1 MSSTNKFLV
10 IIICLAVISA
20 SATLYFAFS
29 DNKDSGD
36 KAKVSFRSKKLVK
49 EKKRTIS
56 SKRSDRRSTKI
67 SKSQSAREKPNLSLT
82 ENEEAKL
89 SAEMKKVLADLR
101 RAVDQENR
109 KAVSKLAEQILVKMR
124 KNGDDAVPP
133 FVRSKAVEA
142 IGFFLPDSLADLA
155 GFMADSDPEVLEEA
169 MAQFELAIDDPDLGD
184 RELSS
189 ILKSFSKALTDPD
202 AIDSF
207 FMGIESDMRNSVAVE
222 TYKYVAENGSDAI
235 KSRIWESVE
244 DFTGEDY
251 IKSVK
256 DLDDWL
262 SQNPD
267 DPDDDE
273 FYGGSSSSD

>member
-1 MSSTNKFLV
+1 MSSNNKFLI
-10 IIICLAVISA
+10 IIICLAVVSA
-20 SATLYFAFS
+20 SATLYLALS
-29 DNKDSGD
+29 DNGD
-36 KAKVSFRSKKLVK
+36 KGSKAKVSLRSKKLIK
-49 EKKRTIS
+49 GKKGAIS
-56 SKRSDRRSTKI
+56 SKRNNRWAAKI
-67 SKSQSAREKPNLSLT
+67 SESQNEREKPNLTLT
-82 ENEEAKL
+82 EDEEAML

-101 RAVDQENR
+101 RAVDQDNR
-109 KAVSKLAEQILVKMR
+109 KAVSKLAEQILVTMR

-169 MAQFELAIDDPDLGD
+169 MSQFELAIDDPDLGD

-189 ILKSFSKALTDPD
+189 ILKTFSKVLTDPD

-235 KSRIWESVE
+235 KNRIWESVE

-256 DLDDWL
+256 DLEDWL

-267 DPDDDE
+267 DPDDED

>member
-1 MSSTNKFLV
+1 MSSNNKFLL
-10 IIICLAVISA
+10 IIICLAVVSA
-20 SATLYFAFS
+20 SATLYLAFS
-29 DNKDSGD
+29 DNGDKDN
-36 KAKVSFRSKKLVK
+36 KAKVSLRSKKLVK
-49 EKKRTIS
+49 GKKGAIS
-56 SKRSDRRSTKI
+56 SKRNNRWSEKI
-67 SKSQSAREKPNLSLT
+67 SASQREREKPNLALT
-82 ENEEAKL
+82 EDEEAKL
-89 SAEMKKVLADLR
+89 NAEMKKVLADLR

-133 FVRSKAVEA
+133 FVRSKAIEA
-142 IGFFLPDSLADLA
+142 ISFFLPDSLADLA

-189 ILKSFSKALTDPD
+189 ILKTFSKALTDPD

-251 IKSVK
+251 IKSAK

-267 DPDDDE
+267 DPDDDD

>member
-1 MSSTNKFLV
+1 MSSTNKFLL
-10 IIICLAVISA
+10 IIICLAVVSA
-20 SATLYFAFS
+20 SVTLYFAFS
-29 DNKDSGD
+29 DNNDRGD
-36 KAKVSFRSKKLVK
+36 KTKVSFRSKKLIK
-49 EKKRTIS
+49 EKKTTIS
-56 SKRSDRRSTKI
+56 SKRNNRRSTRI
-67 SKSQSAREKPNLSLT
+67 SGSQSGREKPNLALT
-82 ENEEAKL
+82 EDEEAEL
-89 SAEMKKVLADLR
+89 STEMKKVLADLR

-244 DFTGEDY
+244 DFTGEENV
-251 IKSVK
+251 KSVK

-267 DPDDDE
+267 DPDDDD

>member
-1 MSSTNKFLV
+1 MSSTNKFLL
-10 IIICLAVISA
+10 IIICLAVVSA
-20 SATLYFAFS
+20 SMTLYFAFS
-29 DNKDSGD
+29 GNNDRGD
-36 KAKVSFRSKKLVK
+36 KAKVSLRSKKLIK
-49 EKKRTIS
+49 EKKTTIS
-56 SKRSDRRSTKI
+56 SKRNNRRSTKI
-67 SKSQSAREKPNLSLT
+67 SGSQSGREKPNLALT
-82 ENEEAKL
+82 EDEEAEL

-244 DFTGEDY
+244 DFTGEENV
-251 IKSVK
+251 KSVK

-267 DPDDDE
+267 DPDDDD

>member
-1 MSSTNKFLV
+1 MSSNNKFLL
-10 IIICLAVISA
+10 IIICLAVVSA
-20 SATLYFAFS
+20 SATLYLAFS
-29 DNKDSGD
+29 DNGD
-36 KAKVSFRSKKLVK
+36 KGSKAKVSLRSKKLIK
-49 EKKRTIS
+49 GKKGAIS
-56 SKRSDRRSTKI
+56 SKRNNRWAAKI
-67 SKSQSAREKPNLSLT
+67 SESQNEREKPNLTLT
-82 ENEEAKL
+82 EDEEAML

-101 RAVDQENR
+101 RAVDQDNR
-109 KAVSKLAEQILVKMR
+109 KAVSKLAEQILVTMR

-133 FVRSKAVEA
+133 FVRSKAIEA

-169 MAQFELAIDDPDLGD
+169 MSQFELAIDDPDLGD

-189 ILKSFSKALTDPD
+189 ILKTFSKVLTDPD

-235 KSRIWESVE
+235 KNRIWESVE

-256 DLDDWL
+256 DLEDWL

-267 DPDDDE
+267 DPDDED

>member
-36 KAKVSFRSKKLVK
+36 KAKVSFRSKTLIK

-67 SKSQSAREKPNLSLT
+67 SKSQSVREKPNLSLT

-267 DPDDDE
+267 DPDDDD

>member
-1 MSSTNKFLV
+1 MNSNNRFLA
-10 IIICLAVISA
+10 IIIAIAVLS
-20 SATLYFAFS
+20 SVCTLYFAFS
-29 DNKDSGD
+29 NNPDVKHD
-36 KAKVSFRSKKLVK
+36 KTTLRSRKSIK
-49 EKKRTIS
+49 EKKGTIF
-56 SKRSDRRSTKI
+56 SKRNNRRSEKI
-67 SKSQSAREKPNLSLT
+67 TESKNGRRKPTLSLT
-82 ENEEAKL
+82 EDEEATL
-89 SAEMKKVLADLR
+89 SAEMKKILADLR

-109 KAVSKLAEQILVKMR
+109 KAVSKLAEQILVKLR
-124 KNGDDAVPP
+124 KNGNDAVPP
-133 FVRSKAVEA
+133 FVRAKAVEA

-267 DPDDDE
+267 DPDDDD

>member
-1 MSSTNKFLV
+1 MSSNNKFLL
-10 IIICLAVISA
+10 IIICLAVVSA
-20 SATLYFAFS
+20 SATLYLAFS
-29 DNKDSGD
+29 DNGD
-36 KAKVSFRSKKLVK
+36 KGSKAKVSLRSKKLIK
-49 EKKRTIS
+49 GRKGAIS
-56 SKRSDRRSTKI
+56 SKRNNRWAAKI
-67 SKSQSAREKPNLSLT
+67 SESQNEREKPNLTLT
-82 ENEEAKL
+82 EDEEAML
-89 SAEMKKVLADLR
+89 SAEMRKVLADLR
-101 RAVDQENR
+101 RAVDQDNR
-109 KAVSKLAEQILVKMR
+109 KAVSKLAEQILVTMR

-133 FVRSKAVEA
+133 FVRSKAIEA

-169 MAQFELAIDDPDLGD
+169 MSQFELAIDDPDLGD

-189 ILKSFSKALTDPD
+189 ILKTFSKVLTDPD

-235 KSRIWESVE
+235 KNRIWESVE

-251 IKSVK
+251 IKSTK
-256 DLDDWL
+256 DLEDWL

-267 DPDDDE
+267 DPDDED

>member
-1 MSSTNKFLV
+1 MSSNNKFLV
-10 IIICLAVISA
+10 VIICIAVVSA

-29 DNKDSGD
+29 DNNGKGD
-36 KAKVSFRSKKLVK
+36 KAKVTFRSKKLIK
-49 EKKRTIS
+49 EKKRAIS
-56 SKRSDRRSTKI
+56 SKRDRRSEKI
-67 SKSQSAREKPNLSLT
+67 SESRNDRAKPTLSLT
-82 ENEEAKL
+82 EDEEATL

-133 FVRSKAVEA
+133 FVRSKAIEA
-142 IGFFLPDSLADLA
+142 ISFFLPDSLADLA

-184 RELSS
+184 RELAS
-189 ILKSFSKALTDPD
+189 ILKTFSKALTDPD

-235 KSRIWESVE
+235 KRRIWESVE
-244 DFTGEDY
+244 DFTGEDN
-251 IKSVK
+251 IKSAK

-267 DPDDDE
+267 DPDDDD